1 MLLFGSVEEAG
12 EQRVTLL
19 RDLKGSQP
27 GASEVVVL
35 ARWTLLLIGDGLFFP
50 FGADEIVA
58 LETAHGGIDGPAGQT
73 RDLHDAEAIDGA
85 GVNGFQDHGGGMGE
99 LCLSGHGGDFTYVA
113 IYLTRWKVVCYIG
126 YSKIVEDSMLE
137 VQHITKRYRGIAAV
151 DDVSFRVA
159 SGEVVGYLGPNGS
172 GKSTTVK
179 IITGILE
186 PSAGHVLF
194 EGRDIREDMPGYRR
208 VLGYVPEEA
217 HVYTHLSGL
226 EYLQLVGRLR
236 GMEERPLEK
245 RATRL
250 LELLWLRSSRHS
262 PISSYSKGM
271 KQRVL
276 LAAALLHDPKLLV
289 FDEPLSGLDVVS
301 ARLFKDLLEELASEG
316 KAILYI
322 SHVLEV
328 VEQVCSRVIVLSQG
342 KMLADAPPAELRS
355 ATNLSSLE
363 HVFAQLVQQQET
375 RSIARGV
382 VEAIRGT
389 HG

>member
-1 MLLFGSVEEAG
+1 
-12 EQRVTLL
+12 
-19 RDLKGSQP
+19 
-27 GASEVVVL
+27 
-35 ARWTLLLIGDGLFFP
+35 
-50 FGADEIVA
+50 
-58 LETAHGGIDGPAGQT
+58 
-73 RDLHDAEAIDGA
+73 
-85 GVNGFQDHGGGMGE
+85 
-99 LCLSGHGGDFTYVA
+99 
-113 IYLTRWKVVCYIG
+113 
-126 YSKIVEDSMLE
+126 MLE
-137 VQHITKRYRGIAAV
+137 VKNLSKRYRGIAAI
-151 DDVSFRVA
+151 DDVSFQVA
-159 SGEVVGYLGPNGS
+159 PGEVVGYLGPNGS

-186 PSAGHVLF
+186 PSAGRVLF
-194 EGRDIREDMPGYRR
+194 EGRDIREDLPGYRA

-236 GMEERPLEK
+236 GIEEKPLEK
-245 RATRL
+245 RANRL

-276 LAAALLHDPKLLV
+276 LAAALLHDPRLLV
-289 FDEPLSGLDVVS
+289 FDEPLSGLDVIS
-301 ARLFKDLLEELASEG
+301 ARLFKDLLEELAAEG
-316 KAILYI
+316 RAILYI

-342 KMLADAPPAELRS
+342 RILADAPLADLRS
-355 ATNLSSLE
+355 MMHLGSLE
-363 HVFAQLVQQQET
+363 HVFAQLVEQQET
-375 RSIARGV
+375 RTIARGL